1 MENKKALRLFDSVL
15 LSVTVILVAESVAPT
30 AAVGPS
36 QFFWW
41 TLLLVAF
48 FIPYGLISA
57 ELGTTYKEEGGIFD
71 WVKRAYGPRNGG
83 RVAWYYWVNY
93 PLWMGS
99 LAVLFPIIIIQ
110 ISGHEF
116 GTFSSILISL
126 AFIWL
131 VCLVSCFPISE
142 SKWILNLA
150 ALFKVFIML
159 SLGVLGIYTALK
171 HGVANT
177 YTVKTMLP
185 TLDIVSLSFV
195 SVIIFNFLG
204 FEVVTAM
211 SGEMKDPQREIP
223 KALIIGGILI
233 AVFYLLAAFGVGV
246 AIPYDELSTDSGLLD
261 SLAIL
266 LGSKGKWLVTLVGL
280 LFLFT
285 LFANLISW
293 AYGIN
298 YVALYASQNHCLP
311 NVFKWK
317 SKKNDMPVG
326 SSILNGIFAST
337 LVLIAPVM
345 NHLGLEDV
353 FWSFFGLN
361 LVTLLLSYSFMFPSF
376 LRLRKIDPESER
388 PFKVK
393 GNRWLLYFITYVPL
407 ALLIASIL
415 FTILP
420 LNLDREELLFKLPLL
435 TGTILAIFIGEFVV
449 DRSLKQE
456 K

>member
-1 MENKKALRLFDSVL
+1 M
-15 LSVTVILVAESVAPT
+15 
-30 AAVGPS
+30 
-36 QFFWW
+36 
-41 TLLLVAF
+41 
-48 FIPYGLISA
+48 
-57 ELGTTYKEEGGIFD
+57 
-71 WVKRAYGPRNGG
+71 
-83 RVAWYYWVNY
+83 AWYYWVNY

-185 TLDIVSLSFV
+185 TFDIVSLSFV

-317 SKKNDMPVG
+317 RKKNDMPVG

>member
-1 MENKKALRLFDSVL
+1 
-15 LSVTVILVAESVAPT
+15 
-30 AAVGPS
+30 
-36 QFFWW
+36 
-41 TLLLVAF
+41 
-48 FIPYGLISA
+48 
-57 ELGTTYKEEGGIFD
+57 
-71 WVKRAYGPRNGG
+71 
-83 RVAWYYWVNY
+83 
-93 PLWMGS
+93 
-99 LAVLFPIIIIQ
+99 
-110 ISGHEF
+110 
-116 GTFSSILISL
+116 
-126 AFIWL
+126 
-131 VCLVSCFPISE
+131 
-142 SKWILNLA
+142 
-150 ALFKVFIML
+150 
-159 SLGVLGIYTALK
+159 
-171 HGVANT
+171 
-177 YTVKTMLP
+177 
-185 TLDIVSLSFV
+185 
-195 SVIIFNFLG
+195 
-204 FEVVTAM
+204 
-211 SGEMKDPQREIP
+211 
-223 KALIIGGILI
+223 
-233 AVFYLLAAFGVGV
+233 VFYLLAAFGVGV